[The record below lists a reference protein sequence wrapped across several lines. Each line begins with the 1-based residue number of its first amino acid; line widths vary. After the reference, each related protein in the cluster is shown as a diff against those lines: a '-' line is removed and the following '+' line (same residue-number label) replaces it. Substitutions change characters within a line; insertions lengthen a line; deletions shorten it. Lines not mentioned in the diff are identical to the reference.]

1 MTTEVKTVDS
11 VAVISINRPE
21 QYNALTTRVLEEI
34 ADHLTAIDSDDA
46 LSCAIITGTGEH
58 FAAGADVRELASKDA
73 YAGVYDSRVGY
84 WQSIRSFHK
93 PLITAVEGYC
103 LGGGCELAMLG
114 DIIVAGKGA
123 TFGQPEV
130 KLGIMPGAGGTQRLT
145 AAIGKAKSMKMILTG
160 ESIEADEAFASGL
173 ISELTDKGN
182 ALARALEIANVITRR
197 PRAAI
202 RLAKEAVLSAAEH
215 SVVNGLAQER
225 RSFELLLS
233 TNDKQE
239 GISAFLE
246 KRKPVFTGS

>member
-1 MTTEVKTVDS
+1 MTTEVKISDS

-21 QYNALTTRVLEEI
+21 QYNALTTHVLQQI
-34 ADHLTAIDSDDA
+34 VDHLIAVDSDEA
-46 LSCAIITGTGEH
+46 LSCAIITGAGEH
-58 FAAGADVRELASKDA
+58 FAAGADVRELATKDA
-73 YAGVYDSRVGY
+73 HAGLYDPRVDY
-84 WQSIRSFHK
+84 WQGIRSFRK

-114 DIIVAGKGA
+114 DIIIAGKGA

-130 KLGIMPGAGGTQRLT
+130 KLGIIPGAGGTQRLT
-145 AAIGKAKSMKMILTG
+145 AAIGKARSMKMILTG
-160 ESIEADEAFASGL
+160 ESMDADEAFAAGL
-173 ISELTDKGN
+173 VSEVTEKGN
-182 ALARALEIANVITRR
+182 ALTRALEIADVIAQR

-202 RLAKEAVLSAAEH
+202 RLAKEAVLVAAEH
-215 SVVNGLAQER
+215 SVVRGLAQER

-233 TNDKQE
+233 TNDKRE

>member
-1 MTTEVKTVDS
+1 MGTELKTFDS
-11 VAVISINRPE
+11 VALISINRPK
-21 QYNALTTRVLEEI
+21 QYNALNTRILGEVADNLSSIDLNEEL
-34 ADHLTAIDSDDA
+34 A
-46 LSCAIITGTGEH
+46 CAIITGTGEH
-58 FAAGADVRELASKDA
+58 FAAGADVRELAEKDA
-73 YAGVYDSRVGY
+73 YAGLYDPRVGY
-84 WQSIRSFHK
+84 WQSIRAFRK

-145 AAIGKAKSMKMILTG
+145 AAIGKARSMKMILTG
-160 ESIEADEAFASGL
+160 ESIDADDAYKFGL
-173 ISELTDKGN
+173 ISELTEKGN
-182 ALARALEIANVITRR
+182 ALDRSLEIANVIAQR

-202 RLAKEAVLSAAEH
+202 RLAKEAILKAAEH
-215 SVVNGLAQER
+215 SVVSGLEQER

-233 TNDKQE
+233 TKDKQE
-239 GISAFLE
+239 GITAFLE